1 MIIDSSSLIIFAKI
15 KKLDILLKL
24 YKPLSITKETY
35 KETVEQ
41 GIIINAPDA
50 KIINEFVESKKIKIK
65 DLDKTYAKL
74 SKELRNIYSQ
84 LGFGESEAIALTL
97 QEGDNMLIMDEE
109 LGRDVAKLYNLK
121 PVGSLR
127 ILLEAYK
134 ENILDEQKLRETVRE
149 MIKNKFR
156 LGAEVIDEFWV
167 VFDKIKK
174 GRINKKQ

>member
-15 KKLDILLKL
+15 KKIDILLKL
-24 YKPLSITKETY
+24 YKTLSITKEIY

-41 GIIINAPDA
+41 GIAINAPDA
-50 KIINEFVESKKIKIK
+50 KIIKEFVESKKIKIK

-74 SKELRNIYSQ
+74 SKELRSIYSQ

-97 QEGDNMLIMDEE
+97 QEGDNLLIMDEG
-109 LGRDVAKLYNLK
+109 LGRDVAKLYSLK
-121 PVGSLR
+121 PIGSLR

-134 ENILDEQKLRETVRE
+134 ENILDEEKLRETVRE

-156 LGAEVIDEFWV
+156 LGAEVIDEFWRI
-167 VFDKIKK
+167 FDKIKK
-174 GRINKKQ
+174 KKIN